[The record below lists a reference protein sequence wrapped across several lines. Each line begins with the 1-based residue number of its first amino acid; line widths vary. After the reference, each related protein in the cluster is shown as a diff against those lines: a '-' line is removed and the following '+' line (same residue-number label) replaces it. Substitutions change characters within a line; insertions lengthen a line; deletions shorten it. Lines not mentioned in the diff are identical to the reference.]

1 MSAWHDPD
9 RTVIDAF
16 LEKSQF
22 RPGSRPTYR
31 WFLRSFEEV
40 ALRHPA
46 VDRQMLE
53 DWLAGMAKQWKL
65 STLLNQVCIVDRFL
79 DYLVQNELIASNP
92 VAELRRQHNIKQN
105 KPIWRALASPD
116 TKEALADLHR
126 PAPYGSVLG
135 EFMHDHVTLMRNRG
149 YQYETQ
155 AHWLL
160 RFDRFLQAHPELAE
174 ELLETMLTHWAAAK
188 PTRNH
193 AAECQKLGRI
203 LTKAR
208 HRLDP
213 NIPPKRFNPRPER
226 EVAREHRRP
235 HIFSPA
241 DIRHMLE
248 AARSYPSPHAPLR
261 PLTLYT
267 MILLAYCAGLRRS
280 EIARLDLGDVDL
292 RSGTITIRAT
302 KFYKTRILPLSG
314 SVVVELRAYLDARRR
329 VGGPQDPQ
337 SGLFWQDHFK
347 DRYAPVVVTTMIT
360 NVMRRAGFKPPSG
373 RTGPRVHDL
382 RHSMVVNRIL
392 EWYRSGINPQDR
404 LHFLSTYLGHRDINS
419 TLVYITVTQDLLQEA
434 SERFR
439 TVGAPCLNGEAL
451 S

>member
-53 DWLAGMAKQWKL
+53 DWLGDMATRWNL

-79 DYLVQNELIASNP
+79 DHLAQNELIASNP
-92 VAELRRQHNIKQN
+92 VAVLRRQHNIKQN
-105 KPIWRALASPD
+105 KPIWRALASPNTD
-116 TKEALADLHR
+116 EALAALYR

-135 EFMHDHVTLMRNRG
+135 TFMRDHVALMRNWG
-149 YQYETQ
+149 YQYEAQ

-160 RFDRFLQAHPELAE
+160 RFDRFLQSHPELADE
-174 ELLETMLTHWAAAK
+174 PLETMLSHWAAAK

-241 DIRHMLE
+241 DIRHMLDV
-248 AARSYPSPHAPLR
+248 ARSYPSPHAPLR
-261 PLTLYT
+261 PQTLYT

-292 RSGTITIRAT
+292 RSGTITIRET

-314 SVVVELRAYLDARRR
+314 SVLVELCAYLDARRL
-329 VGGPQDPQ
+329 VGAPQDPQ

-439 TVGAPCLNGEAL
+439 AVGAPCLNGEAL

>member
-16 LEKSQF
+16 LDKSQF

-46 VDRQMLE
+46 VDRQMLD
-53 DWLAGMAKQWKL
+53 DWLGGMATRWKL

-79 DYLVQNELIASNP
+79 DYLAQNELIPGNP

-105 KPIWRALASPD
+105 KPIWRALSSPNPD
-116 TKEALADLHR
+116 EALADLHR
-126 PAPYGSVLG
+126 PAPYGSILG
-135 EFMHDHVTLMRNRG
+135 EFMRDHVTLMRNRG
-149 YQYETQ
+149 YQYEAQ
-155 AHWLL
+155 AYWLL
-160 RFDRFLQAHPELAE
+160 RFDRFLQSHPELADE
-174 ELLETMLTHWAAAK
+174 PLETMLSHWAAAK

-235 HIFSPA
+235 HIFSLA

-248 AARSYPSPHAPLR
+248 VARSYPSPHAQLR

-292 RSGTITIRAT
+292 RSGTITIRET
-302 KFYKTRILPLSG
+302 KFYKTRILPQSD
-314 SVVVELRAYLDARRR
+314 SVMTELRVYLDARRR
-329 VGGPQDPQ
+329 AGAPQDLQ
-337 SGLFWQDHFK
+337 SGLFWQSHFNGHHT
-347 DRYAPVVVTTMIT
+347 PETVTTMIT
-360 NVMRRAGFKPPSG
+360 NVMRRAEFKPPSG

-439 TVGAPCLNGEAL
+439 AVGVPCLNGEAL

>member
-9 RTVIDAF
+9 FSVVGDF
-16 LEKSQF
+16 LHT
-22 RPGSRPTYR
+22 SRFGQRSIYTYR
-31 WFLRSFEEV
+31 SILRSFEDV
-40 ALRHPA
+40 ARRHPA

-53 DWLAGMAKQWKL
+53 AWLGEMATRWKL
-65 STLLNQVCIVDRFL
+65 PTLLNQVCIVDRFL
-79 DYLVQNELIASNP
+79 DYLVRNELIASNP

-105 KPIWRALASPD
+105 KPIWRALASPNPG
-116 TKEALADLHR
+116 EALAALHR
-126 PAPYGSVLG
+126 PAPFGSVLG
-135 EFMHDHVTLMRNRG
+135 DFMRDHVALMQNRG
-149 YQYETQ
+149 YQYEAQ
-155 AHWLL
+155 AHWFL
-160 RFDRFLQAHPELAE
+160 RFDRFLQAHPELAGE
-174 ELLETMLTHWAAAK
+174 PLETMLTHWAAAK

-203 LTKAR
+203 LTKVR
-208 HRLDP
+208 HRLNP
-213 NIPPKRFNPRPER
+213 SIPPKRFNPLPER

-241 DIRHMLE
+241 DIRHLLDV
-248 AARSYPSPHAPLR
+248 ARSYPSPHAPLR
-261 PLTLYT
+261 PRTLYT
-267 MILLAYCAGLRRS
+267 MILLAYCAGLRRG
-280 EIARLDLGDVDL
+280 EIAGLDLGDVDL
-292 RSGTITIRAT
+292 RSGTITIRET

-314 SVVVELRAYLDARRR
+314 SVMVELRAYLDARRR
-329 VGGPQDPQ
+329 AGAPQDPQ

-347 DRYAPVVVTTMIT
+347 GRYAPVVVTTMIT
-360 NVMRRAGFKPPSG
+360 NVLRRAGFKPPSG

-392 EWYRSGINPQDR
+392 QWYRSGINPQDR

-439 TVGAPCLNGEAL
+439 AVGAPCLNGEAL

>member
-1 MSAWHDPD
+1 MNNWHDPD
-9 RTVIDAF
+9 RAVIEAF
-16 LEKSQF
+16 LQA
-22 RPGSRPTYR
+22 SRFGRSSCRTYR
-31 WFLRSFEEV
+31 AILRSFQLV
-40 ALRHPA
+40 ARRHPV

-53 DWLAGMAKQWKL
+53 AWLREVEIRWQL
-65 STLLNQVCIVDRFL
+65 QSLLNQVCIVDRFL
-79 DYLVQNELIASNP
+79 DYLVEMGLILSNP
-92 VAELRRQHNIKQN
+92 VAVLRKQINVKQN
-105 KPIWRALASPD
+105 KPIWRALASPNPD
-116 TKEALADLHR
+116 GALAALR
-126 PAPYGSVLG
+126 QPAPYGSVLG
-135 EFMHDHVTLMRNRG
+135 EFMRDHVTLMRNRG
-149 YQYETQ
+149 YQYDTQ

-160 RFDRFLQAHPELAE
+160 RFDRFLQAHPELGDE
-174 ELLETMLTHWAAAK
+174 PLETMLTHWAAVK

-203 LTKAR
+203 LIKAR

-213 NIPPKRFNPRPER
+213 KIPPKRFNPRPER

-235 HIFSPA
+235 HVVSPA
-241 DIRHMLE
+241 DIRHML
-248 AARSYPSPHAPLR
+248 AVARSYPSPHAPLR
-261 PLTLYT
+261 PQTLYT
-267 MILLAYCAGLRRS
+267 MILLAYCAGLRRG
-280 EIARLDLGDVDL
+280 ELAWLDLGDLDL
-292 RSGTITIRAT
+292 RSGTITIRET

-314 SVVVELRAYLDARRR
+314 SVMIELRAYLDARRR
-329 VGGPQDPQ
+329 AGAPQDPQ
-337 SGLFWQDHFK
+337 SGLFWQDHFNN
-347 DRYAPVVVTTMIT
+347 RYAPVVVTTMIT

-392 EWYRSGINPQDR
+392 QWYRSGINPQER

-439 TVGAPCLNGEAL
+439 AVGGRCLNGEVL

>member
-9 RTVIDAF
+9 RTVVDAF
-16 LEKSQF
+16 LVKSQF
-22 RPGSRPTYR
+22 RPGSVPTYR
-31 WFLRSFEEV
+31 WFLCTFEDV
-40 ALRHPA
+40 ARRHPA
-46 VDRQMLE
+46 VDRQML
-53 DWLAGMAKQWKL
+53 DAWLKEMQKRWRL

-79 DYLVQNELIASNP
+79 DHLVEIGLIAENP
-92 VAELRRQHNIKQN
+92 VAVLRHRYNVKQS
-105 KPIWRALASPD
+105 KPIWRALASPNPD
-116 TKEALADLHR
+116 EALAALRR
-126 PAPYGSVLG
+126 PAPFGSALG
-135 EFMHDHVTLMRNRG
+135 DFMREHVALMRSRG

-160 RFDRFLQAHPELAE
+160 RFDRFLQANPELAGAS
-174 ELLETMLTHWAAAK
+174 LETMLARWATAK

-208 HRLDP
+208 YRLDP
-213 NIPPKRFNPRPER
+213 SIPPKRFNARPER

-241 DIRHMLE
+241 DVRRLLDV
-248 AARSYPSPHAPLR
+248 ARSYPSPDAPLR
-261 PLTLYT
+261 PMVLYT
-267 MILLAYCAGLRRS
+267 MVVLAYCAGLRRS
-280 EIARLDLGDVDL
+280 ELAGLDLGDVDL
-292 RSGTITIRAT
+292 QSDTITVRET
-302 KFYKTRILPLSG
+302 KFYKTRILPLTG
-314 SVVVELRAYLDARRR
+314 SVMAELRAYIDARRR
-329 VGGPQDPQ
+329 ASAPQDPR
-337 SGLFWQDHFK
+337 SGLFWHEHFN
-347 DRYAPVVVTTMIT
+347 DRYTPVTVSTMIT
-360 NVMRRAGFKPPSG
+360 NVMRRAGFKAPTG

-392 EWYRSGINPQDR
+392 QWYRSGVNPQDKLR
-404 LHFLSTYLGHRDINS
+404 FLSTYMGHRDINS

-439 TVGAPCLNGEAL
+439 AVGARCLTMEAR

>member
-9 RTVIDAF
+9 LLAVEDF
-16 LEKSQF
+16 L
-22 RPGSRPTYR
+22 RISRFGQRSSYTYR
-31 WFLRSFEEV
+31 WILRSFEDV
-40 ALRHPA
+40 ARRHSA

-53 DWLAGMAKQWKL
+53 DWLGDMATRWKL

-79 DYLVQNELIASNP
+79 DYLVQNELIPGNP

-105 KPIWRALASPD
+105 KPIWRALASPNPD
-116 TKEALADLHR
+116 EALAELHR

-135 EFMHDHVTLMRNRG
+135 EFMRDHVTLMRNRG
-149 YQYETQ
+149 YQYEAQ

-160 RFDRFLQAHPELAE
+160 RFDRFLQAHPELAGE
-174 ELLETMLTHWAAAK
+174 PLETMMSHWAAAK

-226 EVAREHRRP
+226 EVARAHRRP

-241 DIRHMLE
+241 DIRHVLDV
-248 AARSYPSPHAPLR
+248 ARSYPSPHAPLR
-261 PLTLYT
+261 PQTLYT

-292 RSGTITIRAT
+292 RSGTITIRET

-314 SVVVELRAYLDARRR
+314 SVLVELRAYLDARRL
-329 VGGPQDPQ
+329 VGAPQDPQ

-392 EWYRSGINPQDR
+392 QWYRIGINPQDR

>member
-16 LEKSQF
+16 LEKLQF

-31 WFLRSFEEV
+31 WFLRSFEDV

-53 DWLAGMAKQWKL
+53 DWLGEMAPRWKL

-105 KPIWRALASPD
+105 KPIWRALASPNPN
-116 TKEALADLHR
+116 EALSDLHR

-135 EFMHDHVTLMRNRG
+135 EFMRDHVALMRNRG
-149 YQYETQ
+149 YQYEAQ

-160 RFDRFLQAHPELAE
+160 RFDRFLQSHPELADE
-174 ELLETMLTHWAAAK
+174 PLETMLSHWAAAK

-226 EVAREHRRP
+226 EVKREHRRP

-241 DIRHMLE
+241 DIRHMLDV
-248 AARSYPSPHAPLR
+248 ARSFPSPHAPLR
-261 PLTLYT
+261 PQTLYT

-292 RSGTITIRAT
+292 RSGTITIRET

-314 SVVVELRAYLDARRR
+314 SVMVELRAYLEARRCA
-329 VGGPQDPQ
+329 GAPQDPQ

-347 DRYAPVVVTTMIT
+347 GHYTPETVTTMIT
-360 NVMRRAGFKPPSG
+360 NVMRRAGFKPASG

-392 EWYRSGINPQDR
+392 QWYRIGINPQDR

-419 TLVYITVTQDLLQEA
+419 TLIYITVTQDLLQEA

-439 TVGAPCLNGEAL
+439 AVGAPCLNGEAL

>member
-31 WFLRSFEEV
+31 WILRSFEDV
-40 ALRHPA
+40 ARRHSV

-53 DWLAGMAKQWKL
+53 DWLGDMATRWKL

-79 DYLVQNELIASNP
+79 NYLVQNELIASNP
-92 VAELRRQHNIKQN
+92 VAELRMQHNIKQN
-105 KPIWRALASPD
+105 KPIWRALASSNPD
-116 TKEALADLHR
+116 EALAGLYR

-135 EFMHDHVTLMRNRG
+135 DFMRDHVTLMRNRG
-149 YQYETQ
+149 YQYEAQ

-160 RFDRFLQAHPELAE
+160 RFDRFLQAHPELAGE
-174 ELLETMLTHWAAAK
+174 PLETMMSHWAAAK

-248 AARSYPSPHAPLR
+248 VARCYPSPHAPLR
-261 PLTLYT
+261 PETLYT

-280 EIARLDLGDVDL
+280 EIARLDLGDVNL
-292 RSGTITIRAT
+292 RSGTITIRET

-314 SVVVELRAYLDARRR
+314 SVMVELRAYLDERRR
-329 VGGPQDPQ
+329 AGAPQDPK

-392 EWYRSGINPQDR
+392 QWYQAGVNPQDR

-439 TVGAPCLNGEAL
+439 TVGALCLNGEAL

>member
-9 RTVIDAF
+9 RTIIDAF

-31 WFLRSFEEV
+31 WFLRSFEDV

-46 VDRQMLE
+46 VDRQMIE
-53 DWLAGMAKQWKL
+53 DWLGEMAPRWKL

-105 KPIWRALASPD
+105 KPIWRALASSNPD
-116 TKEALADLHR
+116 EALAGLYR

-135 EFMHDHVTLMRNRG
+135 DFMRDHVALMRNRG

-160 RFDRFLQAHPELAE
+160 RFDRFLQAHPELAGE
-174 ELLETMLTHWAAAK
+174 PLETMLTHWAAAK

-208 HRLDP
+208 QRLDP

-241 DIRHMLE
+241 DIRLMLE
-248 AARSYPSPHAPLR
+248 VARCYPSPHAPLR

-280 EIARLDLGDVDL
+280 EIAWLDLGDADL
-292 RSGTITIRAT
+292 RSGTITIRET
-302 KFYKTRILPLSG
+302 KFYKTRILPLSD
-314 SVVVELRAYLDARRR
+314 SVAVELRAYIDARRR
-329 VGGPQDPQ
+329 AGGPQNPK
-337 SGLFWQDHFK
+337 SGLFWHAHLN
-347 DRYAPVVVTTMIT
+347 DRYRPEAVTTMIT
-360 NVMRRAGFKPPSG
+360 NVMRRTGLKPASG

-392 EWYRSGINPQDR
+392 QWYRSGINPQEK
-404 LHFLSTYLGHRDINS
+404 LHFLSTYMGHRDLHS

-439 TVGAPCLNGEAL
+439 ALGAPCLVTEARP
-451 S
+451 

>member
-16 LEKSQF
+16 LEKSRF

-31 WFLRSFEEV
+31 WFLRSFEDV
-40 ALRHPA
+40 ARRHSA
-46 VDRQMLE
+46 VDRQVLE
-53 DWLAGMAKQWKL
+53 DWLGDMATRWKL

-79 DYLVQNELIASNP
+79 DYLVQNALIASNP
-92 VAELRRQHNIKQN
+92 VAELRRRHNIKQN
-105 KPIWRALASPD
+105 KPIWRALASRDPD
-116 TKEALADLHR
+116 AALAELHR

-135 EFMHDHVTLMRNRG
+135 EFMRDHVTLMRNRG
-149 YQYETQ
+149 YQYEAQ

-160 RFDRFLQAHPELAE
+160 RFDRFLQAHPELAGE
-174 ELLETMLTHWAAAK
+174 PLETMLTHWAAAK

-213 NIPPKRFNPRPER
+213 NMPPKRFNPRPER

-235 HIFSPA
+235 HIFSPV
-241 DIRHMLE
+241 DIRHMLDV
-248 AARSYPSPHAPLR
+248 ARSYPSPHAPLR
-261 PLTLYT
+261 PITLYT

-280 EIARLDLGDVDL
+280 EIARLDLGDLDL
-292 RSGTITIRAT
+292 LSGTITVRET

-314 SVVVELRAYLDARRR
+314 SVLIELRAYLDARRL
-329 VGGPQDPQ
+329 VGAPQDPQ

-392 EWYRSGINPQDR
+392 QWYQIGINPQDR

-439 TVGAPCLNGEAL
+439 AVGAPCLNGEAL